1 MKYYLV
7 KSNVSWAD
15 EIELEG
21 FDILT
26 EEELEK
32 IKKDLVHTEYTRTRY
47 IGTNE
52 EVNISPMEVL
62 QELED
67 ADEISREAFVIIR
80 NKIGEHFGFTRY
92 NLYFGD

>member
-7 KSNVSWAD
+7 KSNVNWAD
-15 EIELEG
+15 ELDLEG
-21 FDILT
+21 FDIFT

-32 IKKDLVHTEYTRTRY
+32 IKKDLVRTEYTRTRY

-52 EVNISPMEVL
+52 EVEISPAEVIE
-62 QELED
+62 ELEE

-80 NKIGEHFGFTRY
+80 NKIGEHFGFTKY
-92 NLYFGD
+92 NLYFGE